1 MIVPT
6 LRVGMPPRTLRV
18 RLWKGR
24 GASRAAFPRRAW
36 ERSVARFQ
44 PFLRPLAPFFVGYAE
59 TNGHSASARYRP
71 LWDSN
76 KVKRSARRKNSG
88 GVADSGTGA
97 R

>member
-1 MIVPT
+1 ME
-6 LRVGMPPRTLRV
+6 
-18 RLWKGR
+18 
-24 GASRAAFPRRAW
+24 AFPRGAW
-36 ERSVARFQ
+36 ERSSLS
-44 PFLRPLAPFFVGYAE
+44 PFPFTQRLTTAALLSEERLHLASSVKVNSGALGRLFLWVYEA

-76 KVKRSARRKNSG
+76 RLKRSARRKNSG